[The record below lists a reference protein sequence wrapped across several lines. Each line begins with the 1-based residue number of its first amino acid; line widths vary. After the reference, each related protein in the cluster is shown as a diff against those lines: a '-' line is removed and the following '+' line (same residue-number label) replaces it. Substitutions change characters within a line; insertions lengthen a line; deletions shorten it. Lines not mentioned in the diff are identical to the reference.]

1 MGIHVCLPCF
11 YAYEE
16 MKPIMSDLG
25 QTNQKTQKT
34 QYPLSPYTA
43 WSSEITSDPPMT
55 LQYHTKKNKR
65 KNKTTNNFIKICD
78 VFERE
83 REAIN
88 LFDDWE

>member
-43 WSSEITSDPPMT
+43 
-55 LQYHTKKNKR
+55 
-65 KNKTTNNFIKICD
+65 
-78 VFERE
+78 
-83 REAIN
+83 
-88 LFDDWE
+88 